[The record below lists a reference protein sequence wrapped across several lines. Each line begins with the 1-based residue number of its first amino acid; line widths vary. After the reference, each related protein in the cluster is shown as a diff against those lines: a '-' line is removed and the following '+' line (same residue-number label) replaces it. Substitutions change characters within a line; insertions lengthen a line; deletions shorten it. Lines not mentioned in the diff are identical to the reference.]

1 LKPQQIVV
9 FKDAGAEA
17 EDVRRLVPRL
27 MINEANTAEFL
38 KIKIPTRTSFPNRLC
53 FYKRFRLGSTMTSTA
68 LNSLARASSAYLRSA
83 MHQPIQWHEWGAEA
97 FAVARR
103 ENKPMLLDIG
113 AVWCHWCH
121 VMDRESYDD
130 AEIAAIVNQ
139 HFIAVKVDRD
149 ERPDI
154 DSRYQA
160 AVQAVS
166 GQGGWPLTAFLTPD
180 GKPFYGGTY
189 FPPSDGYGRP
199 SFRRVLLSIANAYAE
214 KHGDVVEQAKM
225 VESAIALSES
235 FAGRSGRVSAG
246 VIATIQ
252 ESAFKMFDPQHGGF
266 GQAPKFPH
274 PSALDLLIERY
285 AKSPPYRKE
294 RDRMGHPDSSESPDS
309 SERNASLRNLITT
322 TLEHMARGGVYDQ
335 LAGGFHRYSVD
346 ERWVV
351 PHFEKMC
358 YDNSELLK
366 NYVHAYQA
374 TGEEFFA
381 DVARDMIRW
390 MDEWLSDRQRGGF
403 YASQDADISM
413 DDDGD
418 YFTWTLDEAR
428 GVLTKEEAEAA
439 ALHYDINEVGEMHHN
454 PAKNVLYVRAPVE
467 EIARRMNLAPERVRE
482 LLATAKKKMY
492 AARLQRPTPYVDKT
506 VYVGWNSLCVS
517 AYLEA
522 AKVLNLA
529 EARRFALKSLDR
541 VLGEAWKAG
550 SEQKNLAGEAPSATR
565 TLLHVVS
572 YSDPKASHREVPGL
586 LDDYA
591 FTALACLDAYEATAD
606 LSYFK
611 FARAIADAMIERFY
625 DATSGGFFDSEPVAE
640 GTSLGVLATRR
651 KPLQD
656 SPTPAGNPMAAIAL
670 MRLHHYTGDAAYRD
684 KAELTLET
692 FAGVAEQFGI
702 FAATYGIAVVHL
714 VESPLQVVV
723 IAQDGDEDAAGELHA
738 AAVAA
743 FAFNKSAVRL
753 AANQAAAE
761 NLPPALAATIPN
773 LPDLSRKPGSR
784 KSFAVLCSG
793 SACQPPVSD
802 AADLRNALEA
812 ALHKN

>member
-1 LKPQQIVV
+1 
-9 FKDAGAEA
+9 
-17 EDVRRLVPRL
+17 
-27 MINEANTAEFL
+27 
-38 KIKIPTRTSFPNRLC
+38 
-53 FYKRFRLGSTMTSTA
+53 MTTTTP
-68 LNSLARASSAYLRSA
+68 NSLARASSAYLRSA
-83 MHQPIQWHEWGAEA
+83 MHQPVQWREWGEEA
-97 FAVARR
+97 FAAAQRD
-103 ENKPMLLDIG
+103 NKPMLLDIG

-130 AEIAAIVNQ
+130 PEIAAIVNQ

-154 DSRYQA
+154 DSRYQV

-189 FPPSDGYGRP
+189 FPPNDGYGRP
-199 SFRRVLLSIANAYAE
+199 SFRRVLLSIANAYQE
-214 KHGDVVEQAKM
+214 KHGDVVEQAQM
-225 VESAIALSES
+225 VENSIAQSES
-235 FAGRSGRVSAG
+235 FTGRGGKVSRS
-246 VIATIQ
+246 VIDAIQ
-252 ESAFKMFDPQHGGF
+252 ESAFKMFDPVHGGF

-274 PSALDLLIERY
+274 PSALDLLIEQY
-285 AKSPPYRKE
+285 ARTRNKRSKNE
-294 RDRMGHPDSSESPDS
+294 RTNHDD
-309 SERNASLRNLITT
+309 LRNVIVT
-322 TLEHMARGGVYDQ
+322 TLEHMANGGVYDQ

-374 TGEEFFA
+374 TGSEFFA
-381 DVARDMIRW
+381 SVARDIIRW
-390 MDEWLSDRQRGGF
+390 MDEWLSDREHSGF

-418 YFTWTLDEAR
+418 YFTWTLGETRA
-428 GVLTKEEAEAA
+428 VLTEQEAQVA
-439 ALHYDINEVGEMHHN
+439 ALHYDINEIGEMHHN
-454 PAKNVLYVRAPVE
+454 PAKNVLYVRAPIE
-467 EIARRMNLAPERVRE
+467 EIARRLSLAPERVTA
-482 LLATAKKKMY
+482 LLASAKKKMY
-492 AARLQRPTPYVDKT
+492 AARLDRPTPYIDKT

-522 AKVLNLA
+522 AKVLGLDG
-529 EARRFALKSLDR
+529 ARRFALRSLDR
-541 VLGEAWKAG
+541 VLAQAWGAG
-550 SEQKNLAGEAPSATR
+550 STRAKNLETTAGQLPVATQTSPLLAR
-565 TLLHVVS
+565 PRLLHVVA
-572 YSDPKASHREVPGL
+572 YSDPKAEHREVAGL

-611 FARAIADAMIERFY
+611 FAQSIADTMIAKFY
-625 DATSGGFFDSEPVAE
+625 DATSGGFFDSEPPAE
-640 GTSLGVLATRR
+640 GKGLGVLATQR

-670 MRLHHYTGDAAYRD
+670 LRLHHYTGEAGYRD
-684 KAELTLET
+684 KTEKTLET

-702 FAATYGIAVVHL
+702 FAATYGIAVAHFL
-714 VESPLQVVV
+714 ESPVQVVV
-723 IAQDGDEDAAGELHA
+723 IAGDGSTEDGSAEDRSAESAAELQVVA
-738 AAVAA
+738 TAA
-743 FAFNKSAVRL
+743 FAFNKSTLRLTPNEAV
-753 AANQAAAE
+753 AK

-773 LPDLSRKPGSR
+773 LPQLKSG

-802 AADLRNALEA
+802 PAELRRQLERALE
-812 ALHKN
+812 KNAEAPRHTRR

>member
-1 LKPQQIVV
+1 
-9 FKDAGAEA
+9 
-17 EDVRRLVPRL
+17 
-27 MINEANTAEFL
+27 
-38 KIKIPTRTSFPNRLC
+38 
-53 FYKRFRLGSTMTSTA
+53 MTTTT

-83 MHQPIQWHEWGAEA
+83 MYQPIQWHEWGAEA
-97 FAVARR
+97 FATAQR
-103 ENKPMLLDIG
+103 ENKPMLLDVG

-130 AEIAAIVNQ
+130 SEIAAIVNQ

-199 SFRRVLLSIANAYAE
+199 SFRRVLLSIANAYKE
-214 KHGDVVEQAKM
+214 KNGDVVEQAKM
-225 VESAIALSES
+225 VESAIAQSES
-235 FAGRSGRVSAG
+235 FEGRGGRVSPS
-246 VIATIQ
+246 VIAAIQ
-252 ESAFKMFDPQHGGF
+252 RSAFSMFDAQHGGF

-274 PSALDLLIERY
+274 PSALDLLIEQY
-285 AKSPPYRKE
+285 ARKASGALLRGTAE
-294 RDRMGHPDSSESPDS
+294 GGCPHMDSAADGDLAADSSHAHDE
-309 SERNASLRNLITT
+309 LRTLIFT
-322 TLEHMARGGVYDQ
+322 TLEQMARGGVYDQ

-366 NYVHAYQA
+366 NYVHGYQA
-374 TGEEFFA
+374 TGSEFFA
-381 DVARDMIRW
+381 DVARDIIRW
-390 MDEWLSDRQRGGF
+390 MDEWLSDRERGGF

-428 GVLTKEEAEAA
+428 AVLTEEEAEVA

-467 EIARRMNLAPERVRE
+467 EIARRLSLTSDRVKE
-482 LLATAKKKMY
+482 LLASAKKKMY

-506 VYVGWNSLCVS
+506 VYVSWNSMCVS

-522 AKVLNLA
+522 AKVLHLDD
-529 EARRFALKSLDR
+529 ARRFALRSLDR
-541 VLGEAWKAG
+541 ILSEAWKPRHEQSTAG
-550 SEQKNLAGEAPSATR
+550 GESPAATR
-565 TLLHVVS
+565 AVLSHLLHVVA
-572 YSDPKASHREVPGL
+572 YSDPKAEHREVPGL
-586 LDDYA
+586 LEDYA
-591 FTALACLDAYEATAD
+591 ATTIACLDAYEATAD

-611 FARAIADAMIERFY
+611 FAQAIADTMIVKFF
-625 DATSGGFFDSEPVAE
+625 DATSGGFFDSEPIAD
-640 GTSLGVLATRR
+640 GKSLGVLATRR

-656 SPTPAGNPMAAIAL
+656 SPTPAGNPMASIAL
-670 MRLHHYTGDAAYRD
+670 TRLHHYTADAGHRD
-684 KAELTLET
+684 KAEQTLET
-692 FAGVAEQFGI
+692 FAGIVEQFGI
-702 FAATYGIAVVHL
+702 FAATYGIAVVHFSEEP
-714 VESPLQVVV
+714 VQVVV
-723 IAQDGDEDAAGELHA
+723 IGESDSAEATQLYQT
-738 AAVAA
+738 AVAP
-743 FAFNKSAVRL
+743 FAFNKITLRL
-753 AANQAAAE
+753 SGDKTVGE
-761 NLPPALAATIPN
+761 NLPPALAETVPHFPELRSGNA
-773 LPDLSRKPGSR
+773 
-784 KSFAVLCSG
+784 FAVLCSG
-793 SACQPPVSD
+793 STCQPPVTD
-802 AADLRNALEA
+802 AVELRRALES
-812 ALHKN
+812 ALKETL